1 MLIGQVINL
10 STIAMDCYDMLW
22 LWSPWGPMAMENFMD
37 PHDMPRSWM
46 KQVDCWAWDFCRR
59 SGRSCP
65 TCHPGGRF
73 PGMWMIH
80 KRNWGMVMMV
90 YRIHRDVLEK
100 PLMNMI
106 QWSQIIIDNHHIF
119 LVCQVPSYLGTPSNL
134 SQTWSYVFHTCQ
146 NVMST
151 NCAPYSVAP
160 GAARCSSRRPCRK
173 RCAVVE
179 PWLNLRWMEGQKV
192 WSKDVK
198 RSSDSSGL
206 KWHCKNL

>member
-1 MLIGQVINL
+1 MTMIPMGPHGHGKFHG
-10 STIAMDCYDMLW
+10 
-22 LWSPWGPMAMENFMD
+22 SPWHAEVLDEADRLLSLGFLPEV
-37 PHDMPRSWM
+37 R
-46 KQVDCWAWDFCRR
+46 
-59 SGRSCP
+59 RSCP

-192 WSKDVK
+192 GQ
-198 RSSDSSGL
+198 RM
-206 KWHCKNL
+206 